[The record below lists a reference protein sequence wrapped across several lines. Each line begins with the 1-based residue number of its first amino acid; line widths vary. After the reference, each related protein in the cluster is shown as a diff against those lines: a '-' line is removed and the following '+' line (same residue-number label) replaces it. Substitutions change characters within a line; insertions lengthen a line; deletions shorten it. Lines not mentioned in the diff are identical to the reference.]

1 MKLTPT
7 TALAALILI
16 GAGGF
21 MAGRISSPVV
31 SPSSTPEGTAET
43 RAAQASSHE
52 VTRESNGSTKSTRTA
67 RTERGEKGSPHE
79 RIAKLEAIM
88 RGENPLDRNRAFLT
102 YLAQLGSGDFAAAAA
117 LFNSLELTD
126 SRRGEYSLL
135 FSAWAQ
141 TDPTAALAYA
151 KANGGHATNTIMT
164 SWASMDPEAAIQWAK
179 ANFSGDGANPYLPGI
194 IRSLSTTDP
203 ARATELLASM
213 PRSEERGKGLDYM
226 LPHLL
231 QQGADAT
238 RSWITSLSDSVLKNG
253 AMERSVDR
261 LAATDPAGTAAWL
274 IANPGEAQQHSV
286 DNVYGI
292 WANRDKQAAM
302 ASFAAMP
309 AGENRTNALRGMVSS
324 TASEDPKAAVS
335 LMNSYPN
342 DVTDRVV
349 QNFVWH
355 SMESDPAL
363 AATQI
368 ARIADPEQRDQTYR
382 RTLDNWLERDPAAAT
397 AWLQSNPMPPAVQ
410 KHLDARLNPRK

>member
-21 MAGRISSPVV
+21 MAGRISSSTA
-31 SPSSTPEGTAET
+31 SPSGSPEGTAESY
-43 RAAQASSHE
+43 AAHSTSHE
-52 VTRESNGSTKSTRTA
+52 VSRESNGTSKSTRTA

-79 RIAKLEAIM
+79 RMAKLEAIM
-88 RGENPLDRNRAFLT
+88 RGENTLDRNRAFLA
-102 YLAQLGSGDFAAAAA
+102 YLDQLGPGDFAAAAA
-117 LFNSLELTD
+117 LFNKLELTD

-141 TDPTAALAYA
+141 ADPTAALAFA
-151 KANGGHATNTIMT
+151 KENGGHGINTVMT
-164 SWASMDPEAAIQWAK
+164 SWASVDPESAIRWAK
-179 ANFSGDGANPYLPGI
+179 ANFSGEGANPYLPGI

-213 PRSEERGKGLDYM
+213 PRSVERGNGLDYM

-238 RSWITSLSDSVLKNG
+238 RNWISSLSDDVLKNG
-253 AMERSVDR
+253 AMSRSVNQ

-274 IANPGEAQQHSV
+274 IANPGEAQLHNV
-286 DNVYGI
+286 DDVYGI
-292 WANRDKQAAM
+292 WANSDKQAAI
-302 ASFAAMP
+302 ASFTAMP
-309 AGENRTNALRGMVSS
+309 PGENRTNALRGMVST
-324 TASEDPKAAVS
+324 TATQDPKAAVA

-368 ARIADPEQRDQTYR
+368 ARIADQEQRDQTYR
-382 RTLDNWLERDPAAAT
+382 RTLDNWLERDPTAAT
-397 AWLQSNPMPPAVQ
+397 AWLQNNPMSPTVQ